1 MTSVCFCRS
10 IDCRGL
16 NGDTDRLRVWFY
28 TISDRHKIIKLI
40 ILVYSIILSP
50 FVPLSIGVV

>member
-1 MTSVCFCRS
+1 M
-10 IDCRGL
+10 I
-16 NGDTDRLRVWFY
+16 WFH

-50 FVPLSIGVV
+50 FVLLSIGVV